1 MRMDSE
7 CNRQCT
13 AKIVPERR
21 LCVYY
26 MAIRCDATPID
37 FGKKQEFNQ
46 NTHAIQMRAY
56 SNGRRLIVFGCMKDP
71 LHTRRDP
78 YTLFRHGKW
87 EIPHVR
93 IGLMCMRSKRKGS
106 KTRNQTTIRIFP
118 FDRERSR
125 NHLRWAPKP
134 PKEKS
139 VPIFEPASES
149 SEIHYTLNVEWET
162 IYIGT
167 PCRGFG
173 FSFFFSF
180 VWRRKFCDMFKI
192 YEAQTESVSGKKHT
206 VSDFLQLLRL
216 LSLILTLSPLV
227 WLRIYS
233 SSSKQSTNSNLRQR
247 HAFILLSLF
256 RTSLHILALKCVNY
270 AKAHPLH
277 SIHFDHDL
285 LHWKHNLSI
294 QGWRAKRV
302 NGNSGDGEENANRL
316 TTENPLDYQQPNKN
330 QQFQALN

>member
-1 MRMDSE
+1 MYGENCPRKAFMRILCGDTM
-7 CNRQCT
+7 
-13 AKIVPERR
+13 RR
-21 LCVYY
+21 HSDWLW
-26 MAIRCDATPID
+26 
-37 FGKKQEFNQ
+37 KKQAFNQ

-71 LHTRRDP
+71 VHTRRDP

-93 IGLMCMRSKRKGS
+93 IGLMCMQSKRKGS

-173 FSFFFSF
+173 FSFFFHSSDVESF
-180 VWRRKFCDMFKI
+180 VTCLKFTKRKPN
-192 YEAQTESVSGKKHT
+192 QLQGKST
-206 VSDFLQLLRL
+206 MC
-216 LSLILTLSPLV
+216 LTFYSCWGFYL
-227 WLRIYS
+227 S
-233 SSSKQSTNSNLRQR
+233 SSPSRRWFGWEYTAAAAANSRQTAIYGNGM
-247 HAFILLSLF
+247 HLF
-256 RTSLHILALKCVNY
+256 CCHCF
-270 AKAHPLH
+270 AHH
-277 SIHFDHDL
+277 YTFSIV
-285 LHWKHNLSI
+285 I
-294 QGWRAKRV
+294 RA
-302 NGNSGDGEENANRL
+302 
-316 TTENPLDYQQPNKN
+316 
-330 QQFQALN
+330 

>member
-1 MRMDSE
+1 MYGENCPRKAFMRILYGDTM
-7 CNRQCT
+7 
-13 AKIVPERR
+13 
-21 LCVYY
+21 
-26 MAIRCDATPID
+26 RCHSDWLW
-37 FGKKQEFNQ
+37 KKQEFNQ

-93 IGLMCMRSKRKGS
+93 IGLMCMQSKRKGS

-192 YEAQTESVSGKKHT
+192 YEAQTESVPGKKHT

-256 RTSLHILALKCVNY
+256 RTSLHILDCNSRLSALIMRRHIRY
-270 AKAHPLH
+270 
-277 SIHFDHDL
+277 
-285 LHWKHNLSI
+285 I
-294 QGWRAKRV
+294 QFI
-302 NGNSGDGEENANRL
+302 L
-316 TTENPLDYQQPNKN
+316 TTIYCTEITIS
-330 QQFQALN
+330 QFKDGGRKELMAIAEMVKKMPIA